1 MRKKENP
8 KNRKKRHV
16 PLVAVPVPDD
26 LITYF
31 EPSEEKLFRKS
42 LSPPC
47 VKISAKSVAVKHY
60 GTPA

>member
-8 KNRKKRHV
+8 KYRKKKHV

-31 EPSEEKLFRKS
+31 NHLKKNYSERAF
-42 LSPPC
+42 PHH
-47 VKISAKSVAVKHY
+47 A
-60 GTPA
+60 

>member
-1 MRKKENP
+1 
-8 KNRKKRHV
+8 V

-31 EPSEEKLFRKS
+31 EPSGEKLFRKS

-47 VKISAKSVAVKHY
+47 VKISAKSAAVKHY